1 MRAIDTNVLIRL
13 IVDEE
18 QSAAAEHFARD
29 GVWVS
34 TLVLAEAAWV
44 LTKLY
49 DWRPVAVADAME
61 VLLDSESVV
70 LQDSRAV
77 ARALGLFRARPSL
90 RFTDCLNYRACE
102 AGRASSAR
110 HIRPAAGEVGG
121 CPEDLGQPQN
131 DLGRE

>member
-90 RFTDCLNYRACE
+90 RFTDCLILELARQ
-102 AGRASSAR
+102 AG
-110 HIRPAAGEVGG
+110 HLP
-121 CPEDLGQPQN
+121 LGTF
-131 DLGRE
+131 DRRLAKSEGVLKI

>member
-1 MRAIDTNVLIRL
+1 MRAIDTSVLIRL

-90 RFTDCLNYRACE
+90 RFTDCLILELARQ
-102 AGRASSAR
+102 AG
-110 HIRPAAGEVGG
+110 HLP
-121 CPEDLGQPQN
+121 LGTF
-131 DLGRE
+131 DRRLAKSEGVLKI